1 MKKIVKIIS
10 VFIVAAALAAAAVSF
25 AWHKGAFLPG
35 WISWQEKEEIYALS
49 GMDTEN
55 TDNFE
60 QNTDKN
66 IARNKYT
73 ENENISDEKNLA
85 NETKDADK
93 KTKDIDKDT
102 NTDTDIKNIDKTI
115 DTGSISGQLEF
126 TLKDKHLELDKDNTI
141 LWTSPKDIL
150 VQDFLW
156 CDINH
161 DDKAELLILCWRI
174 GRYGNAKPYWVEK
187 DEHAWSQHIYI
198 YELRDNEEIHPLW
211 MASDIGMDVRNW
223 SFDDNERLVITE
235 TSGRRTVWDWV
246 SWGLS
251 LIKVCE

>member
-25 AWHKGAFLPG
+25 AWHKGAFLPR

-49 GMDTEN
+49 EMDTEN
-55 TDNFE
+55 TDDFK
-60 QNTDKN
+60 QNTDKT
-66 IARNKYT
+66 IAQNRYT
-73 ENENISDEKNLA
+73 ENDQLKFILKN
-85 NETKDADK
+85 KR
-93 KTKDIDKDT
+93 
-102 NTDTDIKNIDKTI
+102 
-115 DTGSISGQLEF
+115 
-126 TLKDKHLELDKDNTI
+126 LELEKDNTI

-211 MASDIGMDVRNW
+211 MASDIGMDVKGW
-223 SFDDNERLVITE
+223 SFDDKERLIITE
-235 TSGRRTVWDWV
+235 TSGRRTAWDWV

-251 LIKVCE
+251 LVKNYE

>member
-35 WISWQEKEEIYALS
+35 WISWQEKEEIYELS
-49 GMDTEN
+49 EINTEN
-55 TDNFE
+55 AENFE
-60 QNTDKN
+60 QRTDENTDKN
-66 IARNKYT
+66 SVQNKHP
-73 ENENISDEKNLA
+73 ENE
-85 NETKDADK
+85 
-93 KTKDIDKDT
+93 
-102 NTDTDIKNIDKTI
+102 
-115 DTGSISGQLEF
+115 QLKF
-126 TLKDKHLELDKDNTI
+126 TLKNKCLELDKDNNV

-150 VQDFLW
+150 VQNFLW

-198 YELRDNEEIHPLW
+198 YELRNNEEIHPLW
-211 MASDIGMDVRNW
+211 MASDIGMDVKDW
-223 SFDDNERLVITE
+223 SFDDKERLVITE
-235 TSGRRTVWDWV
+235 TSGRRTAWDWI

-251 LIKVCE
+251 LVKDCE

>member
-49 GMDTEN
+49 EMDTEN
-55 TDNFE
+55 TDDFK
-60 QNTDKN
+60 QNTDKT
-66 IARNKYT
+66 IAQNRYT
-73 ENENISDEKNLA
+73 ENDQLKFILKN
-85 NETKDADK
+85 KR
-93 KTKDIDKDT
+93 
-102 NTDTDIKNIDKTI
+102 
-115 DTGSISGQLEF
+115 
-126 TLKDKHLELDKDNTI
+126 LELEKDNTI

-211 MASDIGMDVRNW
+211 MASDIGMDVKGW
-223 SFDDNERLVITE
+223 SFDDKERLIITE
-235 TSGRRTVWDWV
+235 TSGRRTAWDWV

-251 LIKVCE
+251 LVKNYE